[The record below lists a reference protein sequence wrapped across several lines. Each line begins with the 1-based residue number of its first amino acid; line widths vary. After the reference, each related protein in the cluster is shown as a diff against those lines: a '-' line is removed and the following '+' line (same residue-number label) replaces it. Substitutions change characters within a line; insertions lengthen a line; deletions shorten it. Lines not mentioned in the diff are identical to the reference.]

1 MAKKKSDAVASKK
14 EENTKFVMKT
24 KDGKHFKVSVPDKS
38 LDKNSESALEGIYRK
53 A

>member
-1 MAKKKSDAVASKK
+1 MAKEKESSAKKK
-14 EENTKFVMKT
+14 ENSEFVMKT
-24 KDGKHFKVSVPDKS
+24 KDGKGFKVSAPDES